1 MNREY
6 GLDFARL
13 VAAYLVLFG
22 HFVLSGTFETAS
34 RTWIG
39 ESEALPLLDKTSHFL
54 WMPDIYLLEHAR
66 TASAILG
73 VALFFLISGW
83 VVPPML
89 ARYSKLQFLTNR
101 FFRIFPMLF
110 FAVFLA
116 AIIQYFFGD
125 RASLTIFSVISTATL
140 SNQITD
146 QPMSLGVIWTL
157 IIEFKFYILLVLV
170 GRLNYIKILII
181 VFSFFL
187 LLAVQIGL
195 VRNGLYYDTSFFLKL
210 SNSIIHDSCFLL
222 FMLCGSVMWLILQ
235 KKENTAIGLCIL
247 IVLFALINIYR
258 FISAKYL
265 NIVFYQ
271 DIGPVTQISTFSL
284 LYFCFFLKNLLR
296 VKVAR
301 SIGFISNIT
310 YSLYLIHVSIG
321 LFLIS
326 RLRHDIDNPYLL
338 LITVTILVTI
348 ISAITYLL
356 IEKPGIDLG
365 KRLVGQI

>member
-22 HFVLSGTFETAS
+22 HFVLSGTFNIID
-34 RTWIG
+34 RTWTG
-39 ESEALPLLDKTSHFL
+39 GNEALPLLDKASHFL

-89 ARYSKLQFLTNR
+89 ARYSKLKFLTNR

-125 RASLTIFSVISTATL
+125 RSSLTIFSVISTGTL
-140 SNQITD
+140 SNQITG
-146 QPMSLGVIWTL
+146 QPVSLGVIWTL
-157 IIEFKFYILLVLV
+157 IIEFKFYILLALV
-170 GRLNYIKILII
+170 GRFNYTKILII
-181 VFSFFL
+181 AFAFFL
-187 LLAVQIGL
+187 LLAVQIAL
-195 VRNGLYYDTSFFLKL
+195 ALNGFYDDASFFLKF
-210 SNSIIHDSCFLL
+210 SNSIIHDSGFLM
-222 FMLCGSVMWLILQ
+222 FMLCGSMMWFILQ
-235 KKENTAIGLCIL
+235 KKKDTAIGLCIL
-247 IVLFALINIYR
+247 MALLALFNIYR
-258 FISAKYL
+258 FLSTKYL
-265 NIVFYQ
+265 NIAFHQ
-271 DIGPVTQISTFSL
+271 DIGPVTQITSL
-284 LYFCFFLKNLLR
+284 ALFCFCFFLNDLLR
-296 VKVAR
+296 GTVGR

-326 RLRHDIDNPYLL
+326 RLRHTIDNPYLL
-338 LITVTILVTI
+338 LITVTILATI
-348 ISAITYLL
+348 TSAFTYRL
-356 IEKPGIDLG
+356 IEKPGNDLG